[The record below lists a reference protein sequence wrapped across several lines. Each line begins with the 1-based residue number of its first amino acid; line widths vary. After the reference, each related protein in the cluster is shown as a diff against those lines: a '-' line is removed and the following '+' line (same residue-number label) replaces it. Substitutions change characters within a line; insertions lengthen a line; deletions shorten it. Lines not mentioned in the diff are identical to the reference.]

1 MKKTKWKKL
10 NLREVPTDIF
20 VEEYEF
26 SFKDCFGEFCS
37 SSITR
42 EGAMSVIAEKKKNPE
57 KEYYYHKI
65 LKENMLLEELADKY
79 INGEHFYRTHFPID
93 SMIELDGM
101 LRDDIKRAYIAGY
114 SSAKEDIT

>member
-1 MKKTKWKKL
+1 MEETKWEKL

-57 KEYYYHKI
+57 KEYYYRRI

-79 INGEHFYRTHFPID
+79 VHGGHFYRTHFPID
-93 SMIELDGM
+93 SMRELNEM
-101 LRDDIKRAYIAGY
+101 LQDNIKRAYIAGY
-114 SSAKEDIT
+114 SSAKEGIT